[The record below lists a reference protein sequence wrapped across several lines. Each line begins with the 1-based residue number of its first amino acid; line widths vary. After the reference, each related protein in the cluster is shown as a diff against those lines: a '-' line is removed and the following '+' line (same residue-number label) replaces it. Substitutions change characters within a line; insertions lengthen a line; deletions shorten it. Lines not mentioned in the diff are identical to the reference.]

1 MPVACNES
9 DWQKMWSTMSGG
21 SSYIKYGEIS
31 AQRIKYEILNDETSL
46 FNTLEYSA
54 AIFTV
59 GEDFT
64 SILEKVL

>member
-1 MPVACNES
+1 MACNES
-9 DWQKMWSTMSGG
+9 DLQRMGSTKSGV

-31 AQRIKYEILNDETSL
+31 EQRLKYELLNDETSL